1 MKYAMKLLSTL
12 SLAALASAQLDK
24 PALTSNLDYLLE
36 GNTANLPTTSHSIAI
51 WSQGWIPKD
60 CKDLGE
66 GEDLDATDFEIY
78 QVSYDDC
85 SDPWLVC
92 RHKEAPNDISAI
104 AETFGRVPV
113 KIRDWVRQILVLPG
127 GNSAFAVNGNVAF
140 FGTTDENVDV
150 VIHESAHCLDGFA
163 AFGEVIN
170 TSENFLA
177 AYDADTHVP
186 DDYAR
191 SSQAENV
198 AQNTVVAVYDSNVP
212 GGFPGIQPNYTAI
225 ENQYSYIKKIG
236 GDALVPGGTCDR
248 HLENSETVPMV
259 EAAANGTVSSRLFR
273 KALQGKPD
281 SSFKGAYGNVVKE
294 FVPFESGR
302 ETF

>member
-1 MKYAMKLLSTL
+1 MKYAMKLVSALSV
-12 SLAALASAQLDK
+12 AALASAQELDK

-36 GNTANLPTTSHSIAI
+36 GNTDNLPSVGHSVAS
-51 WSQGWIPKD
+51 WEAGWIPQD

-66 GEDLDATDFEIY
+66 GEDLAATDFEVY
-78 QVSYDDC
+78 EVTYDDC
-85 SDPWLVC
+85 ADPWLVC

-127 GNSAFAVNGNVAF
+127 ANSAFATNGNLAF

-150 VIHESAHCLDGFA
+150 VIHESGHNLDGFA
-163 AFGEVIN
+163 AFGENIS
-170 TSENFLA
+170 TGEAFLA

-186 DDYAR
+186 DEYAR

-212 GGFPGIQPNYTAI
+212 GGFPGIQPDYEAI
-225 ENQYSYIKKIG
+225 LNQYSHIKEIA
-236 GDALVPGGTCDR
+236 GDALLPGGTCDR
-248 HLENSETVPMV
+248 HLENSESVPTGAGNTTM
-259 EAAANGTVSSRLFR
+259 TSSRLFR
-273 KALQGKPD
+273 KGLGRKPD
-281 SSFKGAYGNVVKE
+281 VRLTGVYNNVVKV
-294 FVPFESGR
+294 FTPFGTGKEA
-302 ETF
+302 F

>member
-1 MKYAMKLLSTL
+1 MKYAMKLISAL
-12 SLAALASAQLDK
+12 SLATLGAATLDK
-24 PALTSNLDYLLE
+24 PALTSNLDYLLD
-36 GNTANLPTTSHSIAI
+36 GNTAALPTTAHSIAI
-51 WSQGWIPKD
+51 WSAGWIPQD

-66 GEDLDATDFEIY
+66 GEDLSATDFEVY
-78 QVSYDDC
+78 QITYEDC
-85 SDPWLVC
+85 GDPWLVC
-92 RHKEAPNDISAI
+92 RHKEAPNDIFAI

-113 KIRDWVRQILVLPG
+113 SIRDWVRQILVLPG
-127 GNSAFAVNGNVAF
+127 GNSAFATNGNVAF

-150 VIHESAHCLDGFA
+150 VIHESGHCLDGFA

-170 TSENFLA
+170 TSEGFLA

-236 GDALVPGGTCDR
+236 GDALIPGGTCNR
-248 HLENSETVPMV
+248 HLENSETVPTTEV
-259 EAAANGTVSSRLFR
+259 NGTTSSRLFR
-273 KALQGKPD
+273 KGVVLGDKPD
-281 SSFKGAYGNVVKE
+281 SGFRGSYDNLVKE